1 LARRIF
7 TLATAL
13 LAVAVSTPNPLP
25 AGPKQ
30 LGSSP
35 LTVHEWGTF
44 TSIAGADGHAVEWL
58 PPLTSDLPSFV
69 ERYRGAYVK
78 ASLAGTIRM
87 ETPVIYFYASNETSV
102 SVRVS
107 FSKGLI
113 TEWYP
118 RADSVSPADPPRH
131 QQSSWPDP
139 PPHRHSSWQPP
150 VDGGFTWSWVSVSP
164 NLSSVFEKKTWAS
177 HYYAARQT
185 SATPLAVKTPSADQ
199 HEKFLFYRGVS
210 RASIPL

>member
-87 ETPVIYFYASNETSV
+87 ETPVIYFYARNETSV

-118 RADSVSPADPPRH
+118 HADSVSPADPPRH
-131 QQSSWPDP
+131 QQSSW
-139 PPHRHSSWQPP
+139 QPP
-150 VDGGFTWSWVSVSP
+150 VDGSIAWTSISVSP
-164 NLSSVFEKKTWAS
+164 NQSSDFAKENLAS

-185 SATPLAVKTPSADQ
+185 SATPLAVKTPSVTQ
-199 HEKFLFYRGVS
+199 H
-210 RASIPL
+210 